1 MDKRADIDLND
12 ARTSFESRVLSGRE
26 RGIECREI
34 FKVKAL
40 DRTPDRIVVSIPR
53 DIYSMNTSFFLGLF
67 GESVRAL
74 GKQGFTTKY
83 EFDCDK
89 IHNETILDG
98 VERALKEGAGM
109 VRFIS
114 RTLSQCSN

>member
-1 MDKRADIDLND
+1 MSTKVSIDLDD

-26 RGIECREI
+26 RGIECREV
-34 FKVKAL
+34 FKVDSL
-40 DRTPDRIVVSIPR
+40 DRAPASVVVSIPR

-74 GKQGFTTKY
+74 GKEGFVSKY

-89 IHNETILDG
+89 IHNDTIVDG
-98 VERALKEGAGM
+98 IERALKEESIFNRRKMA
-109 VRFIS
+109 
-114 RTLSQCSN
+114 